1 MRRVEAFA
9 EARSENVKE
18 ELLALIEFLQLDDR
32 KVWTM
37 QPDGSYARPET
48 PGRFISQAA
57 LHSYFAGRTVE
68 KPEAAI
74 ANAPETT
81 RAIRESPLQLAVVEP
96 KVQKKS
102 LWRRFLDWLRTN

>member
-9 EARSENVKE
+9 EARTANVKE

-37 QPDGSYARPET
+37 RPDGTYARPEA

-57 LHSYFAGRTVE
+57 LRDYFAGRTVT
-68 KPEAAI
+68 KPEATI
-74 ANAPETT
+74 ANAPEPT
-81 RAIRESPLQLAVVEP
+81 RATRESPLQLAVVEP
-96 KVQKKS
+96 KAQKKS
-102 LWRRFLDWLRTN
+102 LWRRFLNWLKSN